1 MPTGFTA
8 PIYDCEDITFEQF
21 ANSCLRNFGI
31 YLRFEGKY
39 PNLSRY
45 EIPDKIYPSD
55 YYKRNTKRQK
65 QSTKNAL
72 QPLRQR
78 KNLKLSI
85 FLMLMM

>member
-8 PIYDCEDITFEQF
+8 PIYDGEDITFEQF

-39 PNLSRY
+39 PNLIDTKFQTKY
-45 EIPDKIYPSD
+45 ALVITI
-55 YYKRNTKRQK
+55 KRNTKRQK
-65 QSTKNAL
+65 RSTRSIL

>member
-8 PIYDCEDITFEQF
+8 PIYDGKDITFEQF

-45 EIPDKIYPSD
+45 EIPDKICPSD

-65 QSTKNAL
+65 LSSKSIL
-72 QPLRQR
+72 HPLRQR
-78 KNLKLSI
+78 KNLKQSI
-85 FLMLMM
+85 FLMSMV